1 MLTVGD
7 RASGFWLR
15 PERQE
20 PETMKILVSAL
31 LLLLLYVVA
40 RQASAE
46 DTKSETCRITMPG
59 ITFTRSL
66 NGAAAHAKVEDGK
79 LTLASEARRDNFR
92 DPDGKLSN
100 NTAPLLLT
108 EVDNKQP
115 FTLTAKITPKT
126 YDAGTLYIYVK
137 EDLWLKMA
145 MEMDERHK
153 TRMVSVRT
161 IGTSDDNNHD
171 VITEKSVYMKISSD
185 TKTVGFYYS
194 LDKKSW
200 QLIRLFKN
208 DYPASIWVGIST
220 QSPLGEG
227 TSAVFEDISLTK
239 QSITDFRLGTD
250 QASPAATPVEVR
262 KEDSALLPIPGAV
275 LYNNVYGKGDITNYR
290 QLVFRGQDDAGWEW
304 DWSESGG
311 PSLKNYPEVLVGR
324 SPWSDASGVAGTAGL
339 SAGDQLPRRL
349 AETRQTLDF
358 DFSTV
363 ASGLWLE
370 SFDFWITRS
379 DHPSTKDIVSN
390 LTIWTMNHGV
400 TSTYKGRHTTLKIG
414 GRTYEATIEMSE
426 EQPDKPW
433 KTLCLVDT
441 EPRSKGSLQLGPLM
455 DALIANGLAQ
465 PTDFL
470 ATAEFGTEVAY
481 GKGRTTLRVFSL
493 R

>member
-1 MLTVGD
+1 
-7 RASGFWLR
+7 
-15 PERQE
+15 
-20 PETMKILVSAL
+20 MKKQLSAVSL
-31 LLLLLYVVA
+31 LLLSFTA
-40 RQASAE
+40 RQAAPE
-46 DTKSETCRITMPG
+46 NMKTEECHIKLPG

-66 NGAAAHAKVEDGK
+66 NQAAAHAKVEDGRI
-79 LTLASEARRDNFR
+79 TLASEARRDNFR

-115 FTLTAKITPKT
+115 FTLTAKVTPAFLKT

-145 MEMDERHK
+145 MEMDERRK

-171 VITEKSVYMKISSD
+171 VIEAKSVYMKISSD

-208 DYPASIWVGIST
+208 DYPASIWVGIGT

-227 TSAVFEDISLTK
+227 TSAVFEDISLTG
-239 QSITDFRLGTD
+239 QSVSDFRLGTGEG
-250 QASPAATPVEVR
+250 SLPAAPAEVR
-262 KEDSALLPIPGAV
+262 KEDSALLPISGAV
-275 LYNNVYGKGDITNYR
+275 LFNNVYGKGDIANYR
-290 QLVFRGQDDAGWEW
+290 QLVYRGRDDAGWEW
-304 DWSESGG
+304 DWPESDGA
-311 PSLKNYPEVLVGR
+311 SLKSYPEVLVGR
-324 SPWSDASGVAGTAGL
+324 SPWSEASG
-339 SAGDQLPRRL
+339 GDRLPRRL
-349 AETRQTLDF
+349 SETRLTLDF
-358 DFSTV
+358 DFST
-363 ASGLWLE
+363 AGSGLWCE

-379 DHPSTKDIVSN
+379 DRPRSKDIVAN
-390 LTIWTMNHGV
+390 LTIWTGKHGLEP
-400 TSTYKGRHTTLKIG
+400 TYKGRRETLRIG
-414 GRTYEATIEMSE
+414 GRTYEAIFETPA

-441 EPRSKGSLQLGPLM
+441 EPRGKGSLELGPLV
-455 DALIANGLAQ
+455 DALIAHGLAQ

-470 ATAEFGTEVAY
+470 ATAELGSEVAY
-481 GKGRTTLRVFSL
+481 GKGRTTLRVFRL

>member
-1 MLTVGD
+1 
-7 RASGFWLR
+7 
-15 PERQE
+15 
-20 PETMKILVSAL
+20 MKKQLSALSL
-31 LLLLLYVVA
+31 LLLSFTA
-40 RQASAE
+40 RQASPE
-46 DTKSETCRITMPG
+46 NMKTEECRITMPG

-66 NGAAAHAKVEDGK
+66 NGAAAHAKVEDGR

-115 FTLTAKITPKT
+115 FTLTAKVTPTFLKT

-145 MEMDERHK
+145 MEMDERNK

-171 VITEKSVYMKISSD
+171 VIEAKSVYMKISSD
-185 TKTVGFYYS
+185 TKTIGFYYS
-194 LDKKSW
+194 LDNKSW

-227 TSAVFEDISLTK
+227 TSAVFEEISLTK
-239 QSITDFRLGTD
+239 QSIMDFRLGTD
-250 QASPAATPVEVR
+250 QASIPSSPLEVR
-262 KEDSALLPIPGAV
+262 TQDSALLPIPGAV

-290 QLVFRGQDDAGWEW
+290 QSIFRGTDDAGWEW
-304 DWSESGG
+304 DWPESGG

-324 SPWSDASGVAGTAGL
+324 SPWSDVGGPAGAAGL

-349 AETRQTLDF
+349 AETRMTIDF

-363 ASGLWLE
+363 ASGLWLG

-379 DHPSTKDIVSN
+379 DHPTTKDIVSN

-400 TSTYKGRHTTLKIG
+400 TNTYKGRHMTLKIG
-414 GRTYEATIEMSE
+414 GRTYEAIFETPA

-441 EPRSKGSLQLGPLM
+441 EPRSKGTLELGPLM
-455 DALIANGLAQ
+455 EALIANGLAQ
-465 PTDFL
+465 PSDFL

-481 GKGRTTLRVFSL
+481 GKGRTTLRSFSL